1 MKSILTINF
10 LTGRQEITKKSSF
23 RQFQLLCVFKLF
35 ILSKTALQHNLL
47 DLQVTAF
54 YGHLCQLAIVSQL
67 VPSLNL
73 VQKTIFFFQKFLFHS
88 GLKGLSSEIR
98 SAYGGAALFEWEKPN
113 TSKPQYVQTVD
124 YGKDVNRVQK
134 VRFYAHKHNVEEATV
149 YISFAVAS
157 MFCTKS
163 QGWEQI
169 SVSFQNLDCP
179 WSFFFTAVMLQYII
193 TASFYLGLHMKFSSI
208 KQLIVPARCLY
219 SFIY

>member
-1 MKSILTINF
+1 MSTCYSVIASTISELGSENNF
-10 LTGRQEITKKSSF
+10 
-23 RQFQLLCVFKLF
+23 
-35 ILSKTALQHNLL
+35 
-47 DLQVTAF
+47 
-54 YGHLCQLAIVSQL
+54 
-67 VPSLNL
+67 
-73 VQKTIFFFQKFLFHS
+73 FFFQKFLFHS

-98 SAYGGAALFEWEKPN
+98 SAYGGAALFEWKKPN
-113 TSKPQYVQTVD
+113 TSKPLYVQTVD

-219 SFIY
+219 SFIYWDAFFCFSIRSRSFNQEKMQQPPDVMLC